1 MARCRSA
8 ITAGALAVMVALCA
22 RGEAQTP
29 AASELQRS
37 KACSTRAPL
46 TYPGGPTIQ
55 TTIRVS
61 SGGGWC
67 WVDISATMGTIRI
80 VATYSLTHAP
90 AHGEVLMGEVNQKMR
105 IAYRPAAGFVGDD
118 SFVIVNRM
126 TNSERPIAVTVI
138 Q

>member
-1 MARCRSA
+1 
-8 ITAGALAVMVALCA
+8 
-22 RGEAQTP
+22 
-29 AASELQRS
+29 
-37 KACSTRAPL
+37 L

-105 IAYRPAAGFVGDD
+105 IAYRPASGFVGDD

-126 TNSERPIAVTVI
+126 TNSERPFAVTVV